1 MIKEKLKTILKNK
14 ITITILAIILPF
26 MIEIL
31 IYGKIEIDKVALIR
45 IGLIYAI
52 YILIGVFTLLKKYD
66 KQLNKVA
73 EFIIKYR
80 YRISG
85 IVLIATVLL
94 RINLA
99 SLSMW
104 SSYVNEPDSKNII
117 LGVAR
122 GIRSDEWLTQSS
134 LMLGAMQGPDAYKMY
149 NENIGQ
155 GNLNMLMMITPVRDI
170 ASIGKPLMWGFILFG
185 EELGFSFYWTLKI
198 ILLLLVSI
206 EFSMKIT
213 KKDTLLTLTGGIV
226 LALAPAIMW
235 WLSSA
240 IADGYIFGMTTI
252 VLFSYYMNNLEWD
265 VKRKIGLAVG
275 LLISITSFAF
285 VLYPAFQVPFA
296 FFMLVVMLNDFIP
309 NLKKLTKIDVIIM
322 TLTVLGIAGIIAR
335 YVLVCW
341 NDIVIMMSTVYP
353 GNRISVGGDFSIDRF
368 ISYFANIFFP
378 YSKSVANP
386 CEQSGYIYPF
396 IGLIILLIY
405 NFKNIKEKNDEP
417 VVKLIISLTL
427 LYTIFLLWVFIG
439 FGELFAK
446 ITLMSMVPSPRL
458 HVVVGMIGTI
468 LTIAIIKQTNSKK
481 IFTKAQSIIISML
494 VVVIS
499 YILIKNSSYA
509 GYFNFTKTEIW
520 SIVIFAMTYFMITGN
535 KRAWCYS
542 MCIVAIIAG
551 ATINPICIG
560 LSPIKDTKISKEI
573 QQIKS
578 DDKDALWAGNSNITG
593 QYLVANGVKTL
604 NGVHMYPNFEWLKEL
619 DSEGKYDEVY
629 NRFAHIHI
637 ALGKET
643 SFSLLAPDSY
653 LATLTYEDF
662 KKLGI
667 KYYYSSQKC
676 SDEIIDEFNLESK
689 YSNDENSQYIYL
701 INY

>member
-1 MIKEKLKTILKNK
+1 MIKEKLKAILKNK
-14 ITITILAIILPF
+14 ITIAILAIMLPF
-26 MIEIL
+26 LIEIL
-31 IYGKIEIDKVALIR
+31 IFGKIEINKVALLR
-45 IGLIYAI
+45 IGLIYGI
-52 YILIGVFTLLKKYD
+52 YILIGIYKLLKKYD
-66 KQLNKVA
+66 KQLNKIA

-80 YRISG
+80 YRIAG
-85 IVLIATVLL
+85 IVLVATVLL
-94 RINLA
+94 RVNL
-99 SLSMW
+99 SSISMW
-104 SSYVNEPDSKNII
+104 SSYVNEPDSKNTI
-117 LGVAR
+117 LGVAK
-122 GIRSDEWLTQSS
+122 GIRSDEWLTQSA
-134 LMLGAMQGPDAYKMY
+134 LMLGTMQGPDAYKIY

-155 GNLNMLMMITPVRDI
+155 GNLNTLMMITPVIDI
-170 ASIGKPLMWGFILFG
+170 VSIGKPLMWGFILFG
-185 EELGFSFYWTLKI
+185 EEFGFSFYWMLKI
-198 ILLLLVSI
+198 ILLVLVSI
-206 EFSMKIT
+206 EFAMKIT
-213 KKDTLLTLTGGIV
+213 KKDNLLTLTGGIV

-240 IADGYIFGMTTI
+240 IADGYIFGMATI
-252 VLFSYYMNNLEWD
+252 VLFSYYMNNLEWNI
-265 VKRKIGLAVG
+265 KRKIGLAVG

-309 NLKKLTKIDVIIM
+309 NVKKLTKTDIIIM
-322 TLTVLGIAGIIAR
+322 AITILGIAGIMAR
-335 YVLVCW
+335 YILVCW

-353 GNRISVGGDFSIDRF
+353 GNRVSVGGDFKIDRF

-378 YSKSVANP
+378 YSKSIANP
-386 CEQSGYIYPF
+386 CEESSYIYPF
-396 IGLIILLIY
+396 IALIILLIY
-405 NFKNIKEKNDEP
+405 NIKNIKEKKNEP
-417 VVKLIISLTL
+417 GVKLIISLTV
-427 LYTIFLLWVFIG
+427 LYTIFLLWEFIG

-446 ITLMSMVPSPRL
+446 LTLMSMVPSPRL

-468 LTIAIIKQTNSKK
+468 LTLAIIKQTDAKK

-494 VVVIS
+494 VVIVS
-499 YILIKNSSYA
+499 YILIKHSSYA
-509 GYFNFTKTEIW
+509 QYFNFVKIEIW
-520 SIVIFAMTYFMITGN
+520 SIVIFAITYFMITGN
-535 KRAWCYS
+535 KKAWCYS
-542 MCIVAIIAG
+542 MCIIAIIAG

-560 LSPIKDTKISKEI
+560 LSPIKNTQISKEI
-573 QQIKS
+573 QEIKS
-578 DDKDALWAGNSNITG
+578 SDENALWAGNSNITG

-619 DSEGKYDEVY
+619 DPEGKYDEVY

-643 SFSLLAPDSY
+643 SFSLLTPDSY

>member
-185 EELGFSFYWTLKI
+185 EELGFSFYWMLKI

-386 CEQSGYIYPF
+386 CEQSSYIYPF

-405 NFKNIKEKNDEP
+405 NFKNI
-417 VVKLIISLTL
+417 
-427 LYTIFLLWVFIG
+427 
-439 FGELFAK
+439 A
-446 ITLMSMVPSPRL
+446 
-458 HVVVGMIGTI
+458 
-468 LTIAIIKQTNSKK
+468 
-481 IFTKAQSIIISML
+481 
-494 VVVIS
+494 
-499 YILIKNSSYA
+499 
-509 GYFNFTKTEIW
+509 
-520 SIVIFAMTYFMITGN
+520 
-535 KRAWCYS
+535 
-542 MCIVAIIAG
+542 
-551 ATINPICIG
+551 
-560 LSPIKDTKISKEI
+560 
-573 QQIKS
+573 
-578 DDKDALWAGNSNITG
+578 
-593 QYLVANGVKTL
+593 YLK
-604 NGVHMYPNFEWLKEL
+604 P
-619 DSEGKYDEVY
+619 
-629 NRFAHIHI
+629 
-637 ALGKET
+637 
-643 SFSLLAPDSY
+643 
-653 LATLTYEDF
+653 
-662 KKLGI
+662 
-667 KYYYSSQKC
+667 
-676 SDEIIDEFNLESK
+676 
-689 YSNDENSQYIYL
+689 
-701 INY
+701 

>member
-275 LLISITSFAF
+275 LLI
-285 VLYPAFQVPFA
+285 
-296 FFMLVVMLNDFIP
+296 
-309 NLKKLTKIDVIIM
+309 
-322 TLTVLGIAGIIAR
+322 
-335 YVLVCW
+335 W
-341 NDIVIMMSTVYP
+341 H
-353 GNRISVGGDFSIDRF
+353 
-368 ISYFANIFFP
+368 
-378 YSKSVANP
+378 KSV
-386 CEQSGYIYPF
+386 
-396 IGLIILLIY
+396 
-405 NFKNIKEKNDEP
+405 
-417 VVKLIISLTL
+417 
-427 LYTIFLLWVFIG
+427 FLLAQVF
-439 FGELFAK
+439 L
-446 ITLMSMVPSPRL
+446 LQ
-458 HVVVGMIGTI
+458 H
-468 LTIAIIKQTNSKK
+468 
-481 IFTKAQSIIISML
+481 
-494 VVVIS
+494 
-499 YILIKNSSYA
+499 
-509 GYFNFTKTEIW
+509 
-520 SIVIFAMTYFMITGN
+520 
-535 KRAWCYS
+535 
-542 MCIVAIIAG
+542 
-551 ATINPICIG
+551 
-560 LSPIKDTKISKEI
+560 
-573 QQIKS
+573 
-578 DDKDALWAGNSNITG
+578 
-593 QYLVANGVKTL
+593 
-604 NGVHMYPNFEWLKEL
+604 
-619 DSEGKYDEVY
+619 
-629 NRFAHIHI
+629 
-637 ALGKET
+637 
-643 SFSLLAPDSY
+643 LLAY
-653 LATLTYEDF
+653 HLHL
-662 KKLGI
+662 
-667 KYYYSSQKC
+667 YYIQH
-676 SDEIIDEFNLESK
+676 SK
-689 YSNDENSQYIYL
+689 YHL
-701 INY
+701 RFLC

>member
-1 MIKEKLKTILKNK
+1 MIKEKLKAILKNK
-14 ITITILAIILPF
+14 IIIAILAIILPF
-26 MIEIL
+26 IIEIL
-31 IYGKIEIDKVALIR
+31 IFRKIEINTTAIIR
-45 IGLIYAI
+45 IGLIYGI
-52 YILIGVFTLLKKYD
+52 YILIGIFKLLKKYD
-66 KQLNKVA
+66 KQLNTIA

-80 YRISG
+80 YRIAG
-85 IVLIATVLL
+85 IVLVATVLL
-94 RINLA
+94 RINL
-99 SLSMW
+99 SSISMW

-117 LGVAR
+117 LGIAR
-122 GIRSDEWLTQSS
+122 GIRSDEWLTQSP
-134 LMLGAMQGPDAYKMY
+134 LMLGTIQGADAYKMY

-155 GNLNMLMMITPVRDI
+155 GNLNILMMITPVRDI
-170 ASIGKPLMWGFILFG
+170 VSIGKPLMWGFILFRA
-185 EELGFSFYWTLKI
+185 ELGFSFYWMLKI
-198 ILLLLVSI
+198 VLLFIVSL
-206 EFSMKIT
+206 EFAIKIT
-213 KKDTLLTLTGGIV
+213 IKDYLLTLTGGLV

-240 IADGYIFGMTTI
+240 IADGYIFGMATI
-252 VLFSYYMNNLEWD
+252 ILFSYYMNNLEWSL
-265 VKRKIGLAVG
+265 KKKIGLAVG
-275 LLISITSFAF
+275 LVVSITAFAF

-309 NLKKLTKIDVIIM
+309 NVKKLTKTDFIIM
-322 TLTVLGIAGIIAR
+322 AITILGIAGIIAR

-341 NDIVIMMSTVYP
+341 NNIVIMMSTVYP
-353 GNRISVGGDFSIDRF
+353 GNRISTGGDFSIDRF

-378 YSKSVANP
+378 YSKSIANP
-386 CEQSGYIYPF
+386 CEQSSYIYPF
-396 IGLIILLIY
+396 IALVILIIY
-405 NFKNIKEKNDEP
+405 NLKDIKEKKNEP
-417 VVKLIISLTL
+417 LVKLTISLTV
-427 LYTIFLLWVFIG
+427 LYLIFLLWEFIG

-446 ITLMSMVPSPRL
+446 LTLMSMVPSPRL

-481 IFTKAQSIIISML
+481 MFTKIQSIVISML
-494 VVVIS
+494 VVIIS

-509 GYFNFTKTEIW
+509 GYFDFTKIEIW
-520 SIVIFAMTYFMITGN
+520 SIVIFAITYFMITGN

-560 LSPIKDTKISKEI
+560 LSPIKNTQISKEI
-573 QQIKS
+573 QEIKS
-578 DDKDALWAGNSNITG
+578 SDEDALWAGNSNITG

-619 DSEGKYDEVY
+619 DPEGKYDEVY

-637 ALGKET
+637 ALGEET

-662 KKLGI
+662 KKLGV
-667 KYYYSSQKC
+667 KYYYSSTKC
-676 SDEIIDEFNLESK
+676 SDEIIDEFKLESK
-689 YSNDENSQYIYL
+689 YSNDENNQYIYL